1 MKHATN
7 GGQESQHKRR
17 TQGHTCQAFIRRATL
32 EITSSQEPALYQ
44 LDDVKVLEL
53 PSRSPFRTSTSGIFL
68 VDGNHIK
75 ILHGAPENRC
85 RLHFSNAAF
94 LDADEISREIKVVLR
109 EGRSPRLKNLEL
121 CLQACDPR
129 VRAAVLSGSSIPTRP
144 PKFECNEAGLLWH
157 AGLYDSGSY
166 LLISVVLDLPFLAS
180 RGIRTVKDVLRL
192 RTLRVRELLSRK
204 ELEQLPLTS
213 GFCSSLQELAGQF
226 DKALRE
232 LWW

>member
-1 MKHATN
+1 MNKMKDSNDGNHARGN
-7 GGQESQHKRR
+7 DCR
-17 TQGHTCQAFIRRATL
+17 AFIRRCTL
-32 EITSSQEPALYQ
+32 EVTSSQEPALYQ
-44 LDDVKVLEL
+44 LDDVEVLEL
-53 PSRSPFRTSTSGIFL
+53 PSRSPFRRSTSGIFL
-68 VDGNHIK
+68 GDGNHIK

-94 LDADEISREIKVVLR
+94 LDADEINREIKVVLR
-109 EGRSPRLKNLEL
+109 EARSQRLHNLEL
-121 CLQACDPR
+121 CLKACDPR

-157 AGLYDSGSY
+157 AGLYESDSQ
-166 LLISVVLDLPFLAS
+166 LLISVALDLPFLTS

-192 RTLRVRELLSRK
+192 RTLTVRELISWK
-204 ELEQLPLTS
+204 ELEQLPLPS
-213 GFCSSLQELAGQF
+213 GFCSSLQELAEQF